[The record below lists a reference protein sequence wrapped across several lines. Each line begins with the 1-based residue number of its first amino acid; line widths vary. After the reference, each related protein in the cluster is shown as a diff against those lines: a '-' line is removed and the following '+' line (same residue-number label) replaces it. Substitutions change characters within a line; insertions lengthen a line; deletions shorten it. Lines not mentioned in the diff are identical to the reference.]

1 MTGPTRILPVRVLK
15 IWFDVV
21 LVVGGLAAVIFLV
34 WLALSPFVM
43 AKSDTPAEA
52 TVRVAIGQRSWIPVL
67 PLTLKPPP
75 AGQEVQI
82 ESAALVSAR
91 GDMRVVTRNW
101 GLHFAYL
108 AGIMMATAVILF
120 GVWTLRRVLVN
131 VLADR
136 PFAAANGKLLR
147 RCGYIILAI
156 AAAYPFFDFALAHY
170 ALSRID
176 VINIDLRPAITF
188 DKDAFVVGLLFLVF
202 GLILDRGHQ
211 LEKHEQELEQ
221 DQALTI

>member
-1 MTGPTRILPVRVLK
+1 L
-15 IWFDVV
+15 
-21 LVVGGLAAVIFLV
+21 
-34 WLALSPFVM
+34 
-43 AKSDTPAEA
+43 
-52 TVRVAIGQRSWIPVL
+52 RSWIPVL
-67 PLTLKPPP
+67 PLILNP
-75 AGQEVQI
+75 ASADQEAEI

-108 AGIMMATAVILF
+108 AGVMVGTAVILY

-131 VLADR
+131 VLADQ

-147 RCGYIILAI
+147 RCGYIILTI
-156 AAAYPFFDFALAHY
+156 AAAYPFFDFALADY

-176 VINIDLRPAITF
+176 VTNIDLRPAITF

-211 LEKHEQELEQ
+211 LQKHEQELEQ